1 MDEKP
6 VVYVTRRIPEPGIEL
21 LEERCKIVMWEE
33 EVPPSKGHIMKKLT
47 ETEAFGLL
55 CNVSDTI
62 DADVLASSPNLKVV
76 STFSVGY
83 DHIDVEEAAQQ
94 DIMVGYTPGV
104 LSETTADLTW
114 ALMSAC
120 ARRVVESHEYVLDG
134 KWKAWGPTTLLGHDL
149 HNRTLGIIGIGSIG
163 SAVARRSIGF
173 GMDVVYSH
181 PYRKNEQERELAEM
195 GVDIEYV
202 PQDELLQTSD
212 FVSLHVP
219 LKEETYDMIGSQE
232 FKKMN
237 NEGILINTSR
247 GEIVDMD
254 ALDNAL
260 EDESIAAA
268 ALDVTNP
275 EPLPSDHSIL
285 RHEPEKLVVTPH
297 IGSASTPTRERM
309 SVMSAENIL
318 AALEGKSLPNSV
330 FDQIKEV
337 S

>member
-21 LEERCKIVMWEE
+21 LEEMCTVVMWEE
-33 EVPPSKGHIMKKLT
+33 EVPPSKDHIMKKLA
-47 ETEAFGLL
+47 ETEASGLL
-55 CNVSDTI
+55 CMVSDTI
-62 DADVLASSPNLKVV
+62 DADVLASSPNLEVV

-83 DHIDVEEAAQQ
+83 DHIDVEEAARQN
-94 DIMVGYTPGV
+94 ILVGYTPGV

-114 ALMSAC
+114 ALMAAC
-120 ARRVVESHEYVLDG
+120 ARRVVESHEHVING

-149 HNRTLGIIGIGSIG
+149 HNSTLGIIGIGSIG

-173 GMDVVYSH
+173 DMDVVYAH
-181 PYRKNEQERELAEM
+181 PYRKNEKEQELAEM

-212 FVSLHVP
+212 FISLHVP
-219 LKEETYDMIGSQE
+219 LNEETYEMIGSHE
-232 FKKMN
+232 FRKMDK
-237 NEGILINTSR
+237 ECILINTSR

-254 ALDNAL
+254 ALDKAL

-275 EPLPSDHSIL
+275 EPLPPDHSIL

-318 AALEGKSLPNSV
+318 AALGGKSLPNSV
-330 FDQIKEV
+330 FGQIKEV